1 MLGTY
6 CAVLVAFAGNA
17 KDGASVPIF
26 KMRLRNGVLG
36 EVHVWWYLVDSIS
49 LVFHLILLLLVG
61 RQRPAF
67 YSLPISR
74 HNNMRFCSTTSRSPA
89 IFDPEI
95 QHNSNKQKDDDE
107 GWIEEYES
115 GHTEEFVLGLHEMG
129 LMGAEFEEEGGVDER
144 EEKEVVH
151 CYSRL

>member
-1 MLGTY
+1 
-6 CAVLVAFAGNA
+6 
-17 KDGASVPIF
+17 
-26 KMRLRNGVLG
+26 MRLRNGLLE
-36 EVHVWWYLVDSIS
+36 EVHILWYLINSIS
-49 LVFHLILLLLVG
+49 LVFHSILLLLVSW
-61 RQRPAF
+61 QRPAF

-74 HNNMRFCSTTSRSPA
+74 NYHMRLCLSASRSPA

-129 LMGAEFEEEGGVDER
+129 MMGAEFEEEGRVDER

-151 CYSRL
+151 CYCRL